1 MDMKSVESDRQMGLF
16 AVSGEPRRD
25 NSRCPLSQCAKYGT
39 NRMACIDWVVLE
51 SYPDIGHDFCLAT
64 SIQWGKR
71 GPPHFS
77 RWAGVHV
84 ECDGGINMSGTKQI
98 SRGLVLVALLGAAC
112 MIGTGCNGLD
122 LSGLLNLRN
131 PPVIIPTAAPADSF
145 NWSFAVDLRNYPDAA
160 SLAWDFGDGST
171 VSNLKVNSGRNIA
184 HDFVAAGQFTVQ
196 VHLFN
201 NGQAVNGT
209 GPQLIATGSLP
220 VEVLGPNKSPTA
232 SFVVSDL
239 QDENNDLVP
248 NGKQFNGSGSQDND
262 GAIETFEWDFG
273 DGETGEGATVEHTY
287 ATSGRFN
294 VRLVVTDD
302 RGASSETTRN
312 LLVNTAPTA
321 EFDFTVSAVDN
332 LTTSFSGQD
341 SNDPDGT
348 ITLFSWNFGDNTN
361 GTGVQVQHTYASPGT
376 FNATLTVTDSLGTTA
391 TITKEVRV
399 TGNDVIITSVS
410 PDFAV
415 TDTITDNITVR
426 GENFLAA
433 GLTVNLERGNSVVF
447 PSAVNLLNSSEV
459 TASYDLTGV
468 PLGDYDVVVEMTGVQ
483 QVRLS
488 AAFRVGTANR
498 VRIETRLGDVVIE
511 LVPDA
516 PVTTENFLQYVTDR
530 FYDGTIFHRV
540 VPGFVVQGG
549 GFLPGLIEQ
558 TPERP
563 PIVNEFSPNR
573 SNVRGTL
580 AMAKVGGNPNS
591 ATSEFFFNLA
601 DNSQNLDNQNGGFT
615 VFANVVEGLDV
626 VDAMAA
632 EPLSGETPE
641 TDIIM
646 TRVRRE

>member
-1 MDMKSVESDRQMGLF
+1 
-16 AVSGEPRRD
+16 
-25 NSRCPLSQCAKYGT
+25 
-39 NRMACIDWVVLE
+39 
-51 SYPDIGHDFCLAT
+51 
-64 SIQWGKR
+64 
-71 GPPHFS
+71 
-77 RWAGVHV
+77 
-84 ECDGGINMSGTKQI
+84 MSGTKQI
-98 SRGLVLVALLGAAC
+98 TRGLVLVALLGSAIVSA
-112 MIGTGCNGLD
+112 IATGCNGID

-131 PPVIIPTAAPADSF
+131 PPAIIPTGAPTDSF
-145 NWSFAVDLRNYPDAA
+145 HWSFMVDLRNYPDAS

-171 VSNLKVNSGRNIA
+171 VSNLTVNSGRYIA
-184 HDFVAAGQFTVQ
+184 HDFVTAGQFTVR

-201 NGQAVNGT
+201 NGQVVNGT

-220 VEVLGPNKSPTA
+220 VRVLGPNTSPTA

-239 QDENNDLVP
+239 RDGNNALVP
-248 NGKQFNGSGSQDND
+248 NGKRFNGSGSRDND
-262 GAIETFEWDFG
+262 GSISKFDWDFG
-273 DGETGEGATVEHTY
+273 DGATGEGATVDHTY
-287 ATSGRFN
+287 GSSGRFD

-302 RGASSETTRN
+302 RGATATTTRN
-312 LLVNTAPTA
+312 LLVNTPPTA
-321 EFDFTVSAVDN
+321 EFDFTVSSVDN
-332 LTTSFSGQD
+332 LTASFNGQN
-341 SNDPDGT
+341 SFDPDGT
-348 ITLFSWNFGDNTN
+348 ITLYSWQFGDNT
-361 GTGVQVQHTYASPGT
+361 TGSGIQVQHPYTTPGT
-376 FNATLTVTDSLGTTA
+376 YNATLTVTDSLGTTA

-399 TGNDVIITSVS
+399 TGNDVLVTSIS

-415 TDTITDNITVR
+415 TDTTTGTITIR
-426 GENFLAA
+426 GENFMADGLAVTLE
-433 GLTVNLERGNSVVF
+433 GGMNLVF
-447 PSAVNLLNSSEV
+447 PNAVNLVNSSEI
-459 TASYDLTGV
+459 TTFFDLTGV
-468 PLGDYDVVVEMTGVQ
+468 PLGDYDVVVEMTGVSP
-483 QVRLS
+483 VRLP
-488 AAFRVGTANR
+488 AAFRIGTANR

-516 PVTTENFLQYVTDR
+516 PVTTQNFLQYVTDR

-573 SNVRGTL
+573 SNIRGTL
-580 AMAKVGGNPNS
+580 AMAKVGGDPNS
-591 ATSEFFFNLA
+591 ATSEFFFNLD

-632 EPLSGETPE
+632 EPLSGETPV

>member
-1 MDMKSVESDRQMGLF
+1 MDKKSVESTPPVGLF
-16 AVSGEPRRD
+16 WLCHRRWRD
-25 NSRCPLSQCAKYGT
+25 NSTRTAPEAGENWTDGEACADWDLSGS
-39 NRMACIDWVVLE
+39 RR
-51 SYPDIGHDFCLAT
+51 DIGHDFHLAT

-77 RWAGVHV
+77 RWAGVYV
-84 ECDGGINMSGTKQI
+84 ERDGGINMMASKQTV
-98 SRGLVLVALLGAAC
+98 RGLVLVVLLCAAAV
-112 MIGTGCNGLD
+112 IGTGCNGFD
-122 LSGLLNLRN
+122 VSGLLNLRN

-145 NWSFAVDLRNYPDAA
+145 SWSFSVDLRNYPDAA
-160 SLAWDFGDGST
+160 TLAWDFGDGST

-184 HDFVAAGQFTVQ
+184 HDFVAAGQFTVK

-201 NGQAVNGT
+201 NGEVVNGT

-239 QDENNDLVP
+239 QDANNDLVP
-248 NGKQFNGSGSQDND
+248 NGKQFNGSGSLDND
-262 GAIETFEWDFG
+262 GTIETFEWDFG

-312 LLVNTAPTA
+312 LLVNTPPTA
-321 EFDFTVSAVDN
+321 EFDFTVSPVDN
-332 LTTSFSGQD
+332 LTTSFSGQN

-348 ITLFSWNFGDNTN
+348 ITLFSWNFGDNAT
-361 GTGVQVQHTYASPGT
+361 GAGVQVQHTYASPGT

-399 TGNDVIITSVS
+399 TGNDVIVTSVT

-433 GLTVNLERGNSVVF
+433 GLTVNLERGNAVVF

-483 QVRLS
+483 PVRLS

-632 EPLSGETPE
+632 EPLSGETPVM
-641 TDIIM
+641 DIIM
-646 TRVRRE
+646 TSVRRE